1 MNYDEIKKK
10 ALKEKNANKLIK
22 LIEKYNLQDD
32 EDIIAYFR
40 KIDTEDTMEYNL
52 YNRKKNGW

>member
-10 ALKEKNANKLIK
+10 ALKEKNANKLIR

-32 EDIIAYFR
+32 EDITAHFR

-52 YNRKKNGW
+52 YNRKK

>member
-1 MNYDEIKKK
+1 MNYEKIKKK
-10 ALKEKNANKLIK
+10 ALKEKNANKLIR

-32 EDIIAYFR
+32 EDITAHFR

-52 YNRKKNGW
+52 YNRKK